1 MLAQH
6 RTRLTLYQMASWFP
20 AACAILFPWTGR
32 RVRDCAR
39 GPGSSLGA
47 LCLGPAKLSE
57 PRGVLSQRGF
67 NFRFSKGW

>member
-1 MLAQH
+1 M
-6 RTRLTLYQMASWFP
+6 
-20 AACAILFPWTGR
+20 LFPWTGR